1 MSTEMII
8 ATVLG
13 GLTVGSALMVV
24 LSHHPV
30 RSVLYLVVT
39 FFLITANYVMMN
51 AQFIAIV
58 NIIVYAGAIMV
69 LFLFVLMLL
78 NLNRENEPRSSVFM
92 KVAAFVAAG
101 ILFTVLFA
109 ATRDAVV
116 ASGSPATVLEATNID
131 PNEIGLVENLGKLLF
146 TKYVLPFEISSI
158 LFIAAM
164 VGAVL
169 LAKRDKQTI
178 E

>member
-1 MSTEMII
+1 MSLDLIFYI
-8 ATVLG
+8 LG

-30 RSVLYLVVT
+30 RSVLYLVLT
-39 FFLITANYVMMN
+39 FFLITANYVLMN

-78 NLNRENEPRSSVFM
+78 NLNKENEPRGSMLM
-92 KVAAFVAAG
+92 KLAAAAAG
-101 ILFTVLFA
+101 GILLVVLVA
-109 ATRDAVV
+109 ATRDAVMAV
-116 ASGSPATVLEATNID
+116 PYATGSEA
-131 PNEIGLVENLGKLLF
+131 ESIGLVENLGKLLF
-146 TKYVLPFEISSI
+146 KKYVLPFEISSI

-169 LAKRDKQTI
+169 LAKRDKQMI
-178 E
+178 D